1 MDEWMLENERRMA
14 NEIRMMMST
23 NNPKQNKLYDQ
34 VNDNLTSK
42 KNDHLKQ
49 VQINTYYYKQYKSE
63 NQLLYFI
70 MIVCVIIIIIAVIKQ
85 IFPFFD
91 DYAYS
96 IIIGI
101 ILSISFIYILSS
113 LWRLVY
119 KDNHN
124 YDEDDYLFNTM
135 NFSDIIGSDIS
146 HNVMKNCQ

>member
-1 MDEWMLENERRMA
+1 MDDINQLKFYN
-14 NEIRMMMST
+14 
-23 NNPKQNKLYDQ
+23 Q

-49 VQINTYYYKQYKSE
+49 VQINTYYYKRYKSE

-85 IFPFFD
+85 RVPFFD

-96 IIIGI
+96 IVIGI
-101 ILSISFIYILSS
+101 ILSFSLMYILYS
-113 LWRLVY
+113 LWCLIY

-124 YDEDDYLFNTM
+124 YDEDDYLFNST
-135 NFSDIIGSDIS
+135 NISNTDIS
-146 HNVMKNCQ
+146 HNIINNCN

>member
-1 MDEWMLENERRMA
+1 MG
-14 NEIRMMMST
+14 T
-23 NNPKQNKLYDQ
+23 NPNPIKFYNQ

-42 KNDHLKQ
+42 KNDHLRQ

-85 IFPFFD
+85 RIPFFD

-113 LWRLVY
+113 LWRLIY
-119 KDNHN
+119 KDKYN

-135 NFSDIIGSDIS
+135 NFSDIGSDIS
-146 HNVMKNCQ
+146 RNVMNNCQ